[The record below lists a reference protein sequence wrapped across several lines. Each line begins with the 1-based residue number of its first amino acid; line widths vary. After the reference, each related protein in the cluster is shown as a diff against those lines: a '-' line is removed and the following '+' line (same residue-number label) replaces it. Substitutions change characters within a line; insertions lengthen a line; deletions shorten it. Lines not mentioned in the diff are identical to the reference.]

1 MVVVVALERGLL
13 LLNLLSIVIPGL
25 YLGWLATSLFVSRTF
40 FFFKETSMSG
50 KHFIFS
56 LWEMLPFGSKVW
68 WEPIQ
73 QTTSSIA

>member
-1 MVVVVALERGLL
+1 MVVVIALERGLL
-13 LLNLLSIVIPGL
+13 LLNLLSIVITGI
-25 YLGWLATSLFVSRTF
+25 YLGWLATSLFFSRTF
-40 FFFKETSMSG
+40 FFNQTSMSG

-73 QTTSSIA
+73 QTSSSIA

>member
-25 YLGWLATSLFVSRTF
+25 YLRWLATSLFFSRPF
-40 FFFKETSMSG
+40 FFFNQTSMSG

-56 LWEMLPFGSKVW
+56 SWEMLPFGSKIW
-68 WEPIQ
+68 
-73 QTTSSIA
+73 

>member
-25 YLGWLATSLFVSRTF
+25 YLGWLATSLSSQGLF
-40 FFFKETSMSG
+40 FFNQTSMSG

-56 LWEMLPFGSKVW
+56 LREMLPFGSKVW